1 MSKLL
6 NTELPEGIL
15 ITTKRYT
22 KKHKIQA
29 TYIYDNQNTFKSVV
43 TRDFSLSGQWKHFEA
58 VKALIEK
65 ISRTSD
71 VLWLDNGWRVLAVT
85 RIGDLDQYAY
95 MIGV

>member
-1 MSKLL
+1 MPKLL

-15 ITTKRYT
+15 IITCRYRDQS
-22 KKHKIQA
+22 KIRA
-29 TYIYDNQNTFKSVV
+29 SYIHDKENVFRTVID
-43 TRDFSLSGQWKHFEA
+43 RDFSLSGQEKHFEA

-65 ISRTSD
+65 ISQTSD